1 MVKMQTKDL
10 ANEIRKHTARWAIRA
25 NGGYLAQACG
35 SAEILSTLF
44 NDVLDL
50 GKSTGPFMPSE
61 FIGVPKPGSPGTRGE
76 SWLGNGPDLLV
87 ISPAHYA
94 TAMYSA
100 LVATGRM
107 DEEALIKCSKDGQLL
122 EMIGAEHSPGMVVSS
137 GSLATALSVCVGRA
151 IARQKLKKP
160 GFIWVFLSDGE
171 LQEGAT
177 WEALQ
182 LAKAMKL
189 SNLKIVIDNNGM
201 QVDGQMNN
209 VMPIGAIEDKL
220 RAFGCEVYDI
230 DGHNLEEINLACK
243 SALRDDSLSVIL
255 ARTKPWT
262 GFSFLFDRWENNKLH
277 FIRLTETEKEILTK
291 ELAEL

>member
-1 MVKMQTKDL
+1 MQTKDL
-10 ANEIRKHTARWAIRA
+10 ANEIRKHTARWTIRA

-44 NDVLDL
+44 NDVLEL

-61 FIGVPKPGSPGTRGE
+61 FIGVPKPGAPGTRGE

-151 IARQKLKKP
+151 IARQKLNKP

-171 LQEGAT
+171 LQEGST

-230 DGHNLEEINLACK
+230 DGNNLEEINLACK
-243 SALRDDSLSVIL
+243 AALQDGSLSVIL

-262 GFSFLFDRWENNKLH
+262 GFSFLLNRWENNKLH

>member
-1 MVKMQTKDL
+1 MQTKDL
-10 ANEIRKHTARWAIRA
+10 ANEIRKHTARWTIRA

-35 SAEILSTLF
+35 SAEILATLF

-107 DEEALIKCSKDGQLL
+107 DEEALTKCSKDGQLL

-189 SNLKIVIDNNGM
+189 TNLKIVIDNNGM

-209 VMPIGAIEDKL
+209 VMPLGAIEDKL

-230 DGHNLEEINLACK
+230 DGNNLEEINLACK
-243 SALRDDSLSVIL
+243 TALQDDSLSVIL

-262 GFSFLFDRWENNKLH
+262 GFSFLLDRWENNKLH

-291 ELAEL
+291 ELAAL

>member
-1 MVKMQTKDL
+1 MQTKDL
-10 ANEIRKHTARWAIRA
+10 ANEIRKHTARWTIRA

-61 FIGVPKPGSPGTRGE
+61 FIGVPKPGAPGTRGE

-243 SALRDDSLSVIL
+243 SALQDDSLSVIL

-277 FIRLTETEKEILTK
+277 FIRLTETEKEILNK

>member
-1 MVKMQTKDL
+1 
-10 ANEIRKHTARWAIRA
+10 
-25 NGGYLAQACG
+25 
-35 SAEILSTLF
+35 
-44 NDVLDL
+44 
-50 GKSTGPFMPSE
+50 
-61 FIGVPKPGSPGTRGE
+61 
-76 SWLGNGPDLLV
+76 
-87 ISPAHYA
+87 
-94 TAMYSA
+94 MYSA

-277 FIRLTETEKEILTK
+277 FIRLTETEKEILNK

>member
-1 MVKMQTKDL
+1 METTKIASD
-10 ANEIRKHTARWAIRA
+10 IRKHTAQWAIRA

-35 SAEILSTLF
+35 SAEILSTLL
-44 NDVLDL
+44 NEILDL
-50 GKSTGPFMPSE
+50 GESKGSFMPEE
-61 FIGVPKPGSPGTRGE
+61 FAGVPKPGKPGTRGE
-76 SWLGNGPDLLV
+76 SWLGDGPDLIV

-100 LVATGRM
+100 LVATGRL

-137 GSLATALSVCVGRA
+137 GSLATALPVCIGRA
-151 IARQKLKKP
+151 IARKKLNKK
-160 GFIWVFLSDGE
+160 GYIWVFLSDGE

-182 LAKAMKL
+182 LAKAMNL
-189 SNLKIVIDNNGM
+189 TNLKIIIDNNGM

-209 VMPIGAIEDKL
+209 VMPIGAIEEKL
-220 RAFGCEVYDI
+220 KAFGCEVYDI
-230 DGHNLEEINLACK
+230 DGHNLEEIKLACK
-243 SALRDDSLSVIL
+243 SALGDEKLSVIL

-262 GFSFLFDRWENNKLH
+262 GFSFLHDRWVNNKLH
-277 FIRLTETEKEILTK
+277 FIRLTEEEKTILTK
-291 ELAEL
+291 ELALL

>member
-1 MVKMQTKDL
+1 MQTKDL
-10 ANEIRKHTARWAIRA
+10 ANEIRKHTARWTIRA

-44 NDVLDL
+44 NDVLEL

-61 FIGVPKPGSPGTRGE
+61 FIGVPKPGAPGTRGE

-151 IARQKLKKP
+151 IARQKLNKP

-171 LQEGAT
+171 LQEGST

-220 RAFGCEVYDI
+220 SAFGCEVYDI
-230 DGHNLEEINLACK
+230 DGNNLEEINLACK
-243 SALRDDSLSVIL
+243 SALQDDSLSVIL

-262 GFSFLFDRWENNKLH
+262 GFSFLLNRWENNKLH

>member
-1 MVKMQTKDL
+1 MQTKDI
-10 ANEIRKHTARWAIRA
+10 ANEIRKHTARWTIRA

-35 SAEILSTLF
+35 TAEILSTLF

-61 FIGVPKPGSPGTRGE
+61 FIGVPKPGAPGTRGE

-107 DEEALIKCSKDGQLL
+107 DEEALVKCSKDGQLL

-189 SNLKIVIDNNGM
+189 TNLKIVIDNNGM

-209 VMPIGAIEDKL
+209 VMPLGAIEDKL

-230 DGHNLEEINLACK
+230 DGNNLEEVNLACK
-243 SALRDDSLSVIL
+243 KALQDDSLSVIL

-262 GFSFLFDRWENNKLH
+262 GFSFLLDRWENNKLH

-291 ELAEL
+291 ELAAL

>member
-1 MVKMQTKDL
+1 
-10 ANEIRKHTARWAIRA
+10 
-25 NGGYLAQACG
+25 
-35 SAEILSTLF
+35 
-44 NDVLDL
+44 
-50 GKSTGPFMPSE
+50 
-61 FIGVPKPGSPGTRGE
+61 
-76 SWLGNGPDLLV
+76 
-87 ISPAHYA
+87 
-94 TAMYSA
+94 
-100 LVATGRM
+100 
-107 DEEALIKCSKDGQLL
+107 
-122 EMIGAEHSPGMVVSS
+122 
-137 GSLATALSVCVGRA
+137 VGRA

-243 SALRDDSLSVIL
+243 SALQDDSLSVIL

-277 FIRLTETEKEILTK
+277 FIRLTETEKEILNK

>member
-1 MVKMQTKDL
+1 MQSKEL
-10 ANEIRKHTARWAIRA
+10 ASEIRKYTAQWTIRA

-35 SAEILSTLF
+35 TAEILATLF
-44 NDVLDL
+44 NEVLDL
-50 GKSTGPFMPSE
+50 GKSSGPMMPAD
-61 FIGVPKPGSPGTRGE
+61 FVGVPQPGAPGTRGE
-76 SWLGNGPDLLV
+76 TWLGAGPDLLV

-151 IARQKLKKP
+151 IARKKLNKP
-160 GFIWVFLSDGE
+160 GFIWVLLSDGE
-171 LQEGAT
+171 LQEGST

-182 LAKAMKL
+182 LAKAMNL
-189 SNLKIVIDNNGM
+189 TNLKIVIDNNGM

-209 VMPIGAIEDKL
+209 VMPLGAIEEKL
-220 RAFGCEVYDI
+220 KAFGCEVYDI

-243 SALRDDSLSVIL
+243 SALRDEKLSVIL

-262 GFSFLFDRWENNKLH
+262 GFSFLLDRWENNKLH
-277 FIRLTETEKEILTK
+277 FIRLTDVEKEILSK
-291 ELAEL
+291 ELALL

>member
-1 MVKMQTKDL
+1 MQTKDL
-10 ANEIRKHTARWAIRA
+10 ANEIRKHTARWTIRA

-61 FIGVPKPGSPGTRGE
+61 FIGVPKPGAPGTRGE

-171 LQEGAT
+171 LQEGST

-230 DGHNLEEINLACK
+230 DGNNLEEINLACK
-243 SALRDDSLSVIL
+243 TALQDDSLSVIL

-262 GFSFLFDRWENNKLH
+262 GFSFLLNRWENNKLH

>member
-1 MVKMQTKDL
+1 
-10 ANEIRKHTARWAIRA
+10 
-25 NGGYLAQACG
+25 
-35 SAEILSTLF
+35 
-44 NDVLDL
+44 
-50 GKSTGPFMPSE
+50 
-61 FIGVPKPGSPGTRGE
+61 
-76 SWLGNGPDLLV
+76 
-87 ISPAHYA
+87 
-94 TAMYSA
+94 MYSA

-107 DEEALIKCSKDGQLL
+107 DEEALVKCSKDGQLL

-151 IARQKLKKP
+151 IARQKLNKP
-160 GFIWVFLSDGE
+160 GFIWVLLSDGE
-171 LQEGAT
+171 LQEGST

-189 SNLKIVIDNNGM
+189 TNLKIVIDNNGM

-230 DGHNLEEINLACK
+230 DGNNLEEVNLACK
-243 SALRDDSLSVIL
+243 KALQDDSLSVIL

-262 GFSFLFDRWENNKLH
+262 GFSFLLDRWENNKLH
-277 FIRLTETEKEILTK
+277 FIRLTEVEKEILTK
-291 ELAEL
+291 ELAAL

>member
-1 MVKMQTKDL
+1 MQTKDV
-10 ANEIRKHTARWAIRA
+10 ANEIRKHTARWTIRA

-35 SAEILSTLF
+35 TAEILSTLF

-61 FIGVPKPGSPGTRGE
+61 FIGVPKPGAPGTRGE

-107 DEEALIKCSKDGQLL
+107 DEEALVKCSKDGQLL

-243 SALRDDSLSVIL
+243 SALQDDSLSVIL

>member
-1 MVKMQTKDL
+1 MQTKDL
-10 ANEIRKHTARWAIRA
+10 ANEIRKHTARWTIRA

-61 FIGVPKPGSPGTRGE
+61 FIGVPKPGASGTRGE

-151 IARQKLKKP
+151 IARQKLNKP
-160 GFIWVFLSDGE
+160 GFIWVLLSDGE
-171 LQEGAT
+171 LQEGST

-230 DGHNLEEINLACK
+230 DGNNLEEINLACK
-243 SALRDDSLSVIL
+243 TALQDDSLSVIL

-262 GFSFLFDRWENNKLH
+262 GFSFLLNRWENNKLH

>member
-1 MVKMQTKDL
+1 MQTKDV
-10 ANEIRKHTARWAIRA
+10 ANEIRKHTARWTIRA

-35 SAEILSTLF
+35 TAEILSTLF

-61 FIGVPKPGSPGTRGE
+61 FIGVPKPGAPGTRGE

-107 DEEALIKCSKDGQLL
+107 DEEALVKCSKDGQLL

-243 SALRDDSLSVIL
+243 SALQDDSLSVIL

-277 FIRLTETEKEILTK
+277 FIRLTETEKEILNK

>member
-1 MVKMQTKDL
+1 MQTKDV
-10 ANEIRKHTARWAIRA
+10 ANEIRKHTARWTIRA

-35 SAEILSTLF
+35 TAEILSTLF

-61 FIGVPKPGSPGTRGE
+61 FIGVPKPGAPGTRGE

-243 SALRDDSLSVIL
+243 SALQDDSLSVIL

-277 FIRLTETEKEILTK
+277 FIRLTETEKEILNK

>member
-1 MVKMQTKDL
+1 MQTKDI
-10 ANEIRKHTARWAIRA
+10 ANEIRKHTARWTIRA

-61 FIGVPKPGSPGTRGE
+61 FIGVPKPGAPGTRGE

-171 LQEGAT
+171 LQEGST

-230 DGHNLEEINLACK
+230 DGNNLEEINLACK
-243 SALRDDSLSVIL
+243 TALQDDSLSVIL

-262 GFSFLFDRWENNKLH
+262 GFSFLLDRWENNKLH

>member
-1 MVKMQTKDL
+1 MKMQTKDL

-50 GKSTGPFMPSE
+50 GKSTGSFMPSE

-243 SALRDDSLSVIL
+243 SALQDDSLSVIL

-277 FIRLTETEKEILTK
+277 FIRLTETEKEILNK

>member
-1 MVKMQTKDL
+1 MQTKDL
-10 ANEIRKHTARWAIRA
+10 ANEIRKHTARWTIRA

-61 FIGVPKPGSPGTRGE
+61 FIGVPKPGAPGTRGE

-243 SALRDDSLSVIL
+243 SALQDDSLSVIL

-277 FIRLTETEKEILTK
+277 FIRLTETEREILTK

>member
-1 MVKMQTKDL
+1 MQSKEI
-10 ANEIRKHTARWAIRA
+10 ANKIRKYTAQWTIRA

-35 SAEILSTLF
+35 TAEILATLF

-50 GKSTGPFMPSE
+50 GKSSGPMMPAE
-61 FIGVPKPGSPGTRGE
+61 FVGVPKPGAPGTRGE
-76 SWLGNGPDLLV
+76 TWLGAGPDLLV

-107 DEEALIKCSKDGQLL
+107 DEEALTKCSKDGQLL

-151 IARQKLKKP
+151 IARKKLNKP
-160 GFIWVFLSDGE
+160 GFIWVLLSDGE
-171 LQEGAT
+171 LQEGST

-182 LAKAMKL
+182 LANALKL

-209 VMPIGAIEDKL
+209 VMPIGAIEEKL
-220 RAFGCEVYDI
+220 KAFGCEVYDI
-230 DGHNLEEINLACK
+230 DGNNLEEINLACK
-243 SALRDDSLSVIL
+243 SALRDEKLSVIL

-262 GFSFLFDRWENNKLH
+262 GFSFLWDRWENNKLH
-277 FIRLTETEKEILTK
+277 FIRLTELEKEILSK
-291 ELAEL
+291 ELAVL

>member
-1 MVKMQTKDL
+1 MQTKDI
-10 ANEIRKHTARWAIRA
+10 ANEIRKYSAQWAIRA

-35 SAEILSTLF
+35 SAEILSTLL
-44 NDVLDL
+44 NEILDL
-50 GKSTGPFMPSE
+50 GQSTGPFMPEE
-61 FIGVPKPGSPGTRGE
+61 FAGVPKPGKPGTRGE
-76 SWLGNGPDLLV
+76 TWLGNGPDLIV

-100 LVATGRM
+100 LVAIGRL
-107 DEEALIKCSKDGQLL
+107 DEQALIKCSKDGQLL

-151 IARQKLKKP
+151 IARKKLNKP
-160 GFIWVFLSDGE
+160 GFIWVLLSDGE

-182 LAKAMKL
+182 LARAMSL
-189 SNLKIVIDNNGM
+189 TNLKIVIDNNGM

-209 VMPIGAIEDKL
+209 VMPIGAIEEKL
-220 RAFGCEVYDI
+220 KAFGCEVYDI
-230 DGHNLEEINLACK
+230 DGHNLEEIRLACK
-243 SALRDDSLSVIL
+243 SALADERLSVVL

-262 GFSFLFDRWENNKLH
+262 GFSFLHDRWVENKLH
-277 FIRLTETEKEILTK
+277 FIRLTDEEKETLRK
-291 ELAEL
+291 ELSLI

>member
-1 MVKMQTKDL
+1 MQTKDL
-10 ANEIRKHTARWAIRA
+10 ANEIRKHTARWTIRA

-61 FIGVPKPGSPGTRGE
+61 FIGVPKPGAPGTRGE

-171 LQEGAT
+171 LQEGST

-230 DGHNLEEINLACK
+230 DGNNLEEVNLACK
-243 SALRDDSLSVIL
+243 TALQDDSLSVIL

-262 GFSFLFDRWENNKLH
+262 GFSFLLDRWDNNKLH
-277 FIRLTETEKEILTK
+277 FIRLTEIEREILIK
-291 ELAEL
+291 ELAAL

>member
-1 MVKMQTKDL
+1 MQTKDL

>member
-1 MVKMQTKDL
+1 MQTKDI
-10 ANEIRKHTARWAIRA
+10 ANEIRKHTARWTIRA

-61 FIGVPKPGSPGTRGE
+61 FIGVPKPGAPGTRGE

-243 SALRDDSLSVIL
+243 SALQDDSLSVIL

-277 FIRLTETEKEILTK
+277 FIRLTETEKEILNK

>member
-1 MVKMQTKDL
+1 
-10 ANEIRKHTARWAIRA
+10 
-25 NGGYLAQACG
+25 
-35 SAEILSTLF
+35 
-44 NDVLDL
+44 
-50 GKSTGPFMPSE
+50 
-61 FIGVPKPGSPGTRGE
+61 
-76 SWLGNGPDLLV
+76 
-87 ISPAHYA
+87 
-94 TAMYSA
+94 MYSA

-151 IARQKLKKP
+151 IARQKLNKP

-230 DGHNLEEINLACK
+230 DGNNLEEINLACK
-243 SALRDDSLSVIL
+243 TALQDDSLSVIL

-262 GFSFLFDRWENNKLH
+262 GFSFLLDRWDNNKLH

>member
-35 SAEILSTLF
+35 SAEILATLF

-243 SALRDDSLSVIL
+243 SALQDDSLSVIL

-262 GFSFLFDRWENNKLH
+262 GFSFLLDRWENNKLH
-277 FIRLTETEKEILTK
+277 FIRLTEIEKEILTK
-291 ELAEL
+291 ELAAL

>member
-1 MVKMQTKDL
+1 
-10 ANEIRKHTARWAIRA
+10 
-25 NGGYLAQACG
+25 
-35 SAEILSTLF
+35 
-44 NDVLDL
+44 
-50 GKSTGPFMPSE
+50 MPSE
-61 FIGVPKPGSPGTRGE
+61 FIGVPKPGAPGTRGE

-151 IARQKLKKP
+151 IARQKLNKP

-230 DGHNLEEINLACK
+230 DGNNLEEINLACK
-243 SALRDDSLSVIL
+243 TALQDDSLSVIL

-262 GFSFLFDRWENNKLH
+262 GFSFLLNRWENNKLH

>member
-1 MVKMQTKDL
+1 MQTKDI
-10 ANEIRKHTARWAIRA
+10 ANEIRKHTARWTIRA

-35 SAEILSTLF
+35 TAEIFSTLF

-61 FIGVPKPGSPGTRGE
+61 FIGVPKPGAPGTRGE

-107 DEEALIKCSKDGQLL
+107 DEEALVKCSKDGQLL

-151 IARQKLKKP
+151 IARQKLNKP
-160 GFIWVFLSDGE
+160 GFIWVLLSDGE
-171 LQEGAT
+171 LQEGST

-189 SNLKIVIDNNGM
+189 TNLKIVIDNNGM

-220 RAFGCEVYDI
+220 KAFGCEVYDI
-230 DGHNLEEINLACK
+230 DGNNLEEVNLACK
-243 SALRDDSLSVIL
+243 KALQDDSLSVIL

-262 GFSFLFDRWENNKLH
+262 GFSFLLDRWENNKLH
-277 FIRLTETEKEILTK
+277 FIRLTEIEKEILTK
-291 ELAEL
+291 ELAAL

>member
-1 MVKMQTKDL
+1 MQTKDL

-107 DEEALIKCSKDGQLL
+107 DEEALIKFSKDGQLL

-243 SALRDDSLSVIL
+243 SALQDDSLSVIL